1 MTAHKYKFR
10 IEGGEPPVIEIDSEA
25 MGIYIR
31 FRNTAVAKSIDQQA
45 KGITIVLD
53 LDADGEVVGIE
64 SIGGVNVSLK
74 SILEA
79 ASVNAPG
86 IDFIESPYI
95 HARSLAVA
103 WNLLAP
109 HRIFKSGNSKS

>member
-1 MTAHKYKFR
+1 MTDHKYSFR
-10 IEGGEPPVIEIDSEA
+10 IENSEPPVIEIDSEA

-31 FRNTAVAKSIDQQA
+31 FRNTPVARSIDQQA
-45 KGITIVLD
+45 EGITIVLD

-64 SIGGVNVSLK
+64 SVGGVNISLK

-79 ASVNAPG
+79 ASVNAPN

-95 HARSLAVA
+95 HARSMAVA
-103 WNLLAP
+103 
-109 HRIFKSGNSKS
+109 